1 MLDFAKIA
9 SEIKDAP
16 AVEREKNKVLSFVQ
30 RVKKRLQ
37 YFVQKVK
44 DYL

>member
-16 AVEREKNKVLSFVQ
+16 AVEKEKNKVLVAASSTPAGTFSAL
-30 RVKKRLQ
+30 R
-37 YFVQKVK
+37 
-44 DYL
+44 